1 MIFGFVCVYYYY
13 LDSHFEIFLPGAAST
28 TRCTSGKDCQAGGE
42 LMRCFPILKMFYQN
56 FTHFLLLDAGE
67 EIGDTFASWNL

>member
-42 LMRCFPILKMFYQN
+42 MLLNSENVTR
-56 FTHFLLLDAGE
+56 FLPLDAGE
-67 EIGDTFASWNL
+67 EIGDTFAPWNFRGDH